1 MRLRYIT
8 LFIVS
13 MLLFSCHKDEENNN
27 LVGTAQWEDTAPV
40 SSQKGNTAIQLQG
53 NPGTQWYAHITE
65 GEEWCSFALSSATSD
80 KEGSLVDGT
89 TILYVYFS
97 ENTNEESRSAS
108 ISIRIGNG
116 EITTLTLTQN
126 GQKSSSET
134 DPETKPETNP
144 GTDGK
149 PQSANAWAEIPAY
162 KENPSY
168 QYVTHLT
175 ELNVT
180 AVRNYSIFYDKSHKT
195 ALWVAYPLHKC
206 YLGSIDRTN
215 EWVYDPEI
223 GNEYQIYV
231 KKAYKEYP
239 TYDRGHQ
246 IPSADRN
253 STRDMNAQTFYF
265 TNQTPQIGQKLN
277 QGIWQKLEEVIR
289 KNYTCSD
296 TLYVV
301 TGAYFANSNTKATDN
316 NGVKVDVPTHYFK
329 VLLRTKSSMT
339 GKWVNQ
345 CKASDLQAIGF
356 WLENK
361 AYSETKVTKAIC
373 KKVSE
378 IENLTGFTFFPG
390 IPAEVKNDFNAIDWN
405 LN

>member
-80 KEGSLVDGT
+80 KEGTLIDGIT
-89 TILYVYFS
+89 VLYVYFT
-97 ENTNEESRSAS
+97 ENTGEEARNAR
-108 ISIRIGNG
+108 ISIKIGNG
-116 EITTLTLTQN
+116 ETTTLTLTQD
-126 GQKSSSET
+126 GQKKS
-134 DPETKPETNP
+134 P
-144 GTDGK
+144 GTEPGTGTK

-162 KENPSY
+162 KENQSY

-175 ELNVT
+175 ELNGT
-180 AVRNYSIFYDKSHKT
+180 AVRNYSICYDKSHKT

-206 YLGSIDRTN
+206 YLGSLDRTD
-215 EWVYDPEI
+215 EWIYDPEI

-253 STRDMNAQTFYF
+253 STRDMNAQTFYMS
-265 TNQTPQIGQKLN
+265 NMTPQLGSLN
-277 QGIWQKLEEVIR
+277 QQMWATLEGKVR
-289 KNYTCSD
+289 SYSCSD

-301 TGAYFANSNTKATDN
+301 TGAYFGPGATTTTD
-316 NGVKVDVPTHYFK
+316 GVGSSVPVPTNYFK
-329 VLLRTKSSMT
+329 VLLRTKSGST
-339 GKWVNQ
+339 NKKVQDCSPNELI
-345 CKASDLQAIGF
+345 SIGF
-356 WLENK
+356 WVEQKGYGN
-361 AYSETKVTKAIC
+361 SIPESIC
-373 KKVSE
+373 TTVAD
-378 IENLTGFTFFPG
+378 IEEKTGFTFFPKVDSSVKQQKDPAQWG
-390 IPAEVKNDFNAIDWN
+390 IK
-405 LN
+405 

>member
-27 LVGTAQWEDTAPV
+27 LVGTAQWKDTAPV

-80 KEGSLVDGT
+80 KEGTLIDGIT
-89 TILYVYFS
+89 VLYVYFT
-97 ENTNEESRSAS
+97 ENTGEEARNAR
-108 ISIRIGNG
+108 ISIKIGNG
-116 EITTLTLTQN
+116 ETTTLTLTQD
-126 GQKSSSET
+126 GQKKS
-134 DPETKPETNP
+134 P
-144 GTDGK
+144 GTEPGTGTK

-175 ELNVT
+175 ELNGT
-180 AVRNYSIFYDKSHKT
+180 AVRNYSICYDKSHKT

-206 YLGSIDRTN
+206 YLGNIDRTN

-231 KKAYKEYP
+231 KRAYKEYP

-246 IPSADRN
+246 IPSADRTF
-253 STRDMNAQTFYF
+253 TRDMNAQTFYF

-329 VLLRTKSSMT
+329 VLLRTKSGMT

-345 CKASDLQAIGF
+345 CNASELQAIGF

-361 AYSETKVTKAIC
+361 PYSETKVTKAIC

-378 IENLTGFTFFPG
+378 IENLTGFIFFPG

>member
-1 MRLRYIT
+1 
-8 LFIVS
+8 
-13 MLLFSCHKDEENNN
+13 
-27 LVGTAQWEDTAPV
+27 VGTAQWEDTAPV

-80 KEGSLVDGT
+80 KEGTLIDGIT
-89 TILYVYFS
+89 VLYVYFT
-97 ENTNEESRSAS
+97 ENTGEEARNAR
-108 ISIRIGNG
+108 ISIKIGNG
-116 EITTLTLTQN
+116 ETTTLTLTQD
-126 GQKSSSET
+126 GQKKS
-134 DPETKPETNP
+134 P
-144 GTDGK
+144 GTEPGTGTK

-162 KENPSY
+162 KENPNY

-175 ELNVT
+175 ELNGT
-180 AVRNYSIFYDKSHKT
+180 AVRNYSICYDKSHKT

-206 YLGSIDRTN
+206 YLGSLDRTD
-215 EWVYDPEI
+215 EWIYDPEI

-329 VLLRTKSSMT
+329 VLLRTKSGMT

-345 CKASDLQAIGF
+345 CEASDLQTIGF

>member
-13 MLLFSCHKDEENNN
+13 ILLFSCHKDEENNN

-53 NPGTQWYAHITE
+53 NPGTKWYAHITE
-65 GEEWCSFALSSATSD
+65 GEEWCSFTLSTTTSE

-89 TILYVYFS
+89 TVLYVYFS
-97 ENTNEESRSAS
+97 ENTNEETRSAN
-108 ISIRIGNG
+108 ISFKIGNG
-116 EITTLTLTQN
+116 EIITLTLTQE
-126 GQKSSSET
+126 GQKSSSGTDSET
-134 DPETKPETNP
+134 EPEKPET
-144 GTDGK
+144 DSK

-162 KENPSY
+162 KENLNY
-168 QYVTHLT
+168 QYVTHHT
-175 ELNVT
+175 DLNG
-180 AVRNYSIFYDKSHKT
+180 ASVRNYSICYDKSHKT

-206 YLGSIDRTN
+206 YLGNIDRTN
-215 EWVYDPEI
+215 EWIYDPKI
-223 GNEYQIYV
+223 SNEYQIFV
-231 KKAYKEYP
+231 KRAYKEYP

-246 IPSADRN
+246 IPSADRT
-253 STRDMNAQTFYF
+253 STREMNAQTFYF

-301 TGAYFANSNTKATDN
+301 TGAYFAHSNTKATDN
-316 NGVKVDVPTHYFK
+316 NKVKVDVPTHYFK
-329 VLLRTKSSMT
+329 VLLRTKSGMS
-339 GKWVNQ
+339 GKWVNH
-345 CKASDLQAIGF
+345 CKASELQAIGF

-361 AYSETKVTKAIC
+361 AYNETQVTKSHC

-378 IENLTGFTFFPG
+378 IEQLTGFTFFPD

>member
-1 MRLRYIT
+1 M
-8 LFIVS
+8 
-13 MLLFSCHKDEENNN
+13 
-27 LVGTAQWEDTAPV
+27 GTAQWEDTAPV
-40 SSQKGNTAIQLQG
+40 SSQKGNVAIQLQG
-53 NPGTQWYAHITE
+53 NPGSKWYAHITE
-65 GEEWCSFALSSATSD
+65 GEEWCSFALSSATSN
-80 KEGSLVDGT
+80 KEGSLVEGA

-144 GTDGK
+144 GTDSK
-149 PQSANAWAEIPAY
+149 PQTANAWAEIPAY
-162 KENPSY
+162 KENSDY
-168 QYVTHLT
+168 QYVTHFT
-175 ELNVT
+175 DLNG
-180 AVRNYSIFYDKSHKT
+180 AAIRNYSICYDKLHKT

-206 YLGSIDRTN
+206 YLGSLDRTN
-215 EWVYDPEI
+215 EWIYDPEI

-277 QGIWQKLEEVIR
+277 QGIWQNLEEVIR

-301 TGAYFANSNTKATDN
+301 TGAHFANYKTKATDN
-316 NGVKVDVPTHYFK
+316 NGVAVNVPTHYFK
-329 VLLRTKSSMT
+329 VLLRTKSGMT

-361 AYSETKVTKAIC
+361 AYNETKVTKAIC

>member
-27 LVGTAQWEDTAPV
+27 LAGTAQWEDTAPV

-175 ELNVT
+175 ELNGT
-180 AVRNYSIFYDKSHKT
+180 DVRNYSICYDKSHKT
-195 ALWVAYPLHKC
+195 ALWVAGDTRFH
-206 YLGSIDRTN
+206 R
-215 EWVYDPEI
+215 
-223 GNEYQIYV
+223 
-231 KKAYKEYP
+231 P
-239 TYDRGHQ
+239 T
-246 IPSADRN
+246 
-253 STRDMNAQTFYF
+253 
-265 TNQTPQIGQKLN
+265 
-277 QGIWQKLEEVIR
+277 E
-289 KNYTCSD
+289 
-296 TLYVV
+296 
-301 TGAYFANSNTKATDN
+301 
-316 NGVKVDVPTHYFK
+316 
-329 VLLRTKSSMT
+329 LL
-339 GKWVNQ
+339 
-345 CKASDLQAIGF
+345 
-356 WLENK
+356 
-361 AYSETKVTKAIC
+361 
-373 KKVSE
+373 
-378 IENLTGFTFFPG
+378 PG
-390 IPAEVKNDFNAIDWN
+390 T
-405 LN
+405 

>member
-65 GEEWCSFALSSATSD
+65 GEEWCSFALSTATSD

-97 ENTNEESRSAS
+97 ENTNEETRSAS

-175 ELNVT
+175 ELNGT
-180 AVRNYSIFYDKSHKT
+180 TVRNYSICYDKSHKT

-246 IPSADRN
+246 IPSADRTF
-253 STRDMNAQTFYF
+253 TRDMNAQTFYF

-329 VLLRTKSSMT
+329 VLLRTKSGMT
-339 GKWVNQ
+339 GKWVNHVKPQ
-345 CKASDLQAIGF
+345 TSKPSVSGWKTKLTVKRRLQKPFARRYQK
-356 WLENK
+356 LK
-361 AYSETKVTKAIC
+361 T
-373 KKVSE
+373 
-378 IENLTGFTFFPG
+378 
-390 IPAEVKNDFNAIDWN
+390 
-405 LN
+405 

>member
-1 MRLRYIT
+1 M
-8 LFIVS
+8 
-13 MLLFSCHKDEENNN
+13 
-27 LVGTAQWEDTAPV
+27 
-40 SSQKGNTAIQLQG
+40 
-53 NPGTQWYAHITE
+53 
-65 GEEWCSFALSSATSD
+65 
-80 KEGSLVDGT
+80 
-89 TILYVYFS
+89 
-97 ENTNEESRSAS
+97 
-108 ISIRIGNG
+108 
-116 EITTLTLTQN
+116 
-126 GQKSSSET
+126 
-134 DPETKPETNP
+134 
-144 GTDGK
+144 
-149 PQSANAWAEIPAY
+149 
-162 KENPSY
+162 
-168 QYVTHLT
+168 THLT
-175 ELNVT
+175 ELNGT
-180 AVRNYSIFYDKSHKT
+180 AVRNYSICYDKSHKT

-206 YLGSIDRTN
+206 YLGSLDRTD
-215 EWVYDPEI
+215 EWIYDPEI

-301 TGAYFANSNTKATDN
+301 TGAHFANSNTKATDN

-329 VLLRTKSSMT
+329 VLLRTKSGMT

-345 CKASDLQAIGF
+345 CEASDLQTIGF